1 MAAISN
7 DWLGPLSPEFKKP
20 YYAELYTKVKDEY
33 MKASVYPPAD
43 EIFKAFELTSL
54 YSSVTRKGGRRL
66 AAYNT
71 KAEK

>member
-33 MKASVYPPAD
+33 MKSG
-43 EIFKAFELTSL
+43 LL
-54 YSSVTRKGGRRL
+54 YTLERKP
-66 AAYNT
+66 
-71 KAEK
+71 